1 MGELISVIVPIYRVE
16 QYLVRCIESICRQT
30 YKNLE
35 IILVDDGSDDA
46 CPQICDDYSGK
57 DHRIKVIH
65 KQNGGLSDARNA
77 GIAVAKGKFFAF
89 VDSDDRISEHFIEY
103 LYKALLDTSAD
114 VAQCDFTD
122 YAEKPPI
129 FSEEYVK
136 PVIFT
141 KQQMLKNL
149 TEPDMN
155 ICSTVIWSKLYKA
168 ELFSNFSF
176 PYGKLHEDEFTTYKI
191 FDHCK
196 KIAYLDAR
204 LYGYYKNDKGII
216 QSQISS
222 QRLDGIEALLERYQ
236 YYGDRKYQE
245 LKKITANQIFEAFL
259 QFDRPVEEIADPG
272 QFEKRRNQLYHK
284 FKDNI
289 CFNDLYNRY
298 EIIARASKTYKQ
310 MQRYYKVYLRL
321 GKISKTTGL
330 SKLKRF
336 YQKKRRE
343 SVYKSECNRLLKGY
357 SPENTVFIL
366 GSIEYDNLG
375 DHAIVYAQ
383 RKFLEY
389 NMQNCFVIE
398 IRDELY
404 VNMRHY
410 LKKHISPKS
419 VLTIPGGGNMGN
431 LWIDDERRRR
441 MIIEDFPKNK
451 IIVFPQTMEYTKDCE
466 GEEEL
471 QKSIAIYNKHRSLI
485 LCAREEESY
494 RRMKEAYPNCKVIL
508 LPDIVLSLPVRKDSR
523 VRTGALCCFRADK
536 ERLLDDLKV
545 ETIKRALL
553 KNYAEVEEIST
564 ISPVNIPYQQRKAH
578 LDKLWNQISHTQL
591 LVTDRLHGMIF
602 AYLMDTTCIVLA
614 NNNHKICGTYEK
626 WLKDCDYIVMSK
638 PEGIDNAIRQV
649 EERKI
654 EEKWCV
660 SPDLFRE
667 LRELLTDE

>member
-16 QYLVRCIESICRQT
+16 QYLVSCIESICRQT
-30 YKNLE
+30 YKNIE

-46 CPQICDDYSGK
+46 CPQICDDYTQK

-77 GIAVAKGKFFAF
+77 GIAIAKGRFLAF
-89 VDSDDRISEHFIEY
+89 VDSDDRISEHFVEY

-114 VAQCDFTD
+114 VAQCNFID
-122 YAEKPPI
+122 YAEKPPA
-129 FSEEYVK
+129 FTEGYVK

-149 TEPDMN
+149 TAPDMN
-155 ICSTVIWSKLYKA
+155 ICSTVAWSKLYKA
-168 ELFSNFSF
+168 ELFSNISF
-176 PYGKLHEDEFTTYKI
+176 PYGKLHEDEFTTYRI
-191 FDHCK
+191 FDQCK
-196 KIAYLDAR
+196 RIAYLDAG

-216 QSQISS
+216 RSQISS
-222 QRLDGIEALLERYQ
+222 QRLDGIEALLDRYQ
-236 YYGDRKYQE
+236 YYEERKYRE

-259 QFDRPVEEIADPG
+259 QFNRPVKEISDPG
-272 QFEKRRNQLYHK
+272 KFEERRNQLYHK
-284 FKDNI
+284 FKDYI
-289 CFNDLYNRY
+289 CLNDLYNRY
-298 EIIARASKTYKQ
+298 AIIAGVSKTYKQ
-310 MQRYYKVYLRL
+310 MSRYYKVYLGL
-321 GKISKTTGL
+321 GKISKTIGF

-336 YQKKRRE
+336 YRIKRRE

-383 RKFLEY
+383 RKFLEH
-389 NMQNCFVIE
+389 NMQSCSVIE

-404 VNMRHY
+404 ANMRHY
-410 LKKHISPKS
+410 LKKCISPKS

-451 IIVFPQTMEYTKDCE
+451 IIVFPQTMEYTKDRN

-471 QKSIAIYNKHRSLI
+471 QKSIAVYNKHSSLI
-485 LCAREEESY
+485 LCAREDESY
-494 RRMKEAYPNCKVIL
+494 KRMKEAYPNCKVIL
-508 LPDIVLSLPVRKDSR
+508 LPDIVLSLPVRKDSC
-523 VRTGALCCFRADK
+523 VRTGALCCFRTDK

-545 ETIKRALL
+545 ETIKESLL
-553 KNYAEVEEIST
+553 RYYAEVEEIST
-564 ISPVNIPYQQRKAH
+564 ISPVNIPYQEREAH

-602 AYLMDTTCIVLA
+602 AYLTGTPCITLA
-614 NNNHKICGTYEK
+614 NNNHKIRGTYEK
-626 WLKDCDYIVMSK
+626 WLKECDYIVMST
-638 PEGIDNAIRQV
+638 PEGIDDAIRQV
-649 EERKI
+649 TKR
-654 EEKWCV
+654 EKEQEWCV
-660 SPDLFRE
+660 SSELFRE
-667 LRELLTDE
+667 LRELLVDE